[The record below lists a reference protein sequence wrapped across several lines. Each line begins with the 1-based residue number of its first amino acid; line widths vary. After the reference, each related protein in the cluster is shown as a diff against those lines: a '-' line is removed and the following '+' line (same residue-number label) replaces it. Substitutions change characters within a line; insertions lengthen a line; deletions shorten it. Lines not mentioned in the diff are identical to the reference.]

1 MSGTGNCFDN
11 APMESFWG
19 IIKQELINH
28 RHYRTRREAIEVVS
42 NVNNVNESLILRLLT
57 INKNYTILYSILFN
71 TYTYYK
77 ERLSITANSWL
88 PVFRQS
94 SIST

>member
-28 RHYRTRREAIEVVS
+28 RHYRTRREAIEDITEYIEIFYNRQWGAPNFS
-42 NVNNVNESLILRLLT
+42 T
-57 INKNYTILYSILFN
+57 
-71 TYTYYK
+71 TYN
-77 ERLSITANSWL
+77 ERLPATCLDCIAS
-88 PVFRQS
+88 FC
-94 SIST
+94 